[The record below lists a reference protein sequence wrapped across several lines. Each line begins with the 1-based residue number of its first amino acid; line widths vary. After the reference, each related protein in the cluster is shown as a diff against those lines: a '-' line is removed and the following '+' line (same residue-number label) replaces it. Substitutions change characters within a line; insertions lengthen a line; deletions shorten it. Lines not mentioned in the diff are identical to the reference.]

1 MANYINRWDPFRD
14 VVTLREA
21 MDRLFEDS
29 FVQGQGQR
37 QPARQQDGGAFRLPL
52 DAYVTA
58 DQIVI
63 TANVPGVKPED
74 VEITLE
80 GDTLTIRGERR
91 GPLSNVDYVL
101 QELPYGTFQRTLNVN
116 VPVDAN
122 RAEAHSDNGVLT
134 LSIPKAESVKPK
146 TIQVVSRDQKPTQ

>member
-1 MANYINRWDPFRD
+1 MANYISRWDPFRD

-37 QPARQQDGGAFRLPL
+37 QPGRQSDGAAYRLPI

-63 TANVPGVKPED
+63 TAHVPGVKPED

-101 QELPYGTFQRTLNVN
+101 QELAYGTFQRTLNVN

-122 RAEAHSDNGVLT
+122 RAEAHYENGVLT
-134 LSIPKAESVKPK
+134 LTIPKAESVKPK
-146 TIQVVSRDQKPTQ
+146 TIQVVSREQKPAK